1 MKHILHFLGTLSYL
15 AFISL
20 ALSAFFSFCKWL
32 LSLASVCGTPTWG
45 NFWGGALALFAFFF
59 LRSCFDV
66 IRSLYK
72 SKKHSY
78 YKKAYEAGIPWSEYN
93 YCRKR
98 YPFCNKGDVYKI
110 YDKHNDTWH
119 KTKIISDCVD
129 DSFEILIDNVMCRTI
144 TRDEFL
150 DYYMDTY
157 NTSIKQLARI
167 KD

>member
-1 MKHILHFLGTLSYL
+1 MKNILHILGTLLYL

-72 SKKHSY
+72 SKKDPH
-78 YKKAYEAGIPWSEYN
+78 YKRAFEAGIPYNEYN
-93 YCRKR
+93 NCRKSSP
-98 YPFCNKGDVYKI
+98 YCNKGDVYMI
-110 YDKHNDTWH
+110 YDKENNSWH

-129 DSFEILIDNVMCRTI
+129 DKFKILIDNTMTRTI
-144 TRDEFL
+144 TKDEFI

-157 NTSIKQLARI
+157 NST
-167 KD
+167 